1 MSSALAI
8 SAFIASAL
16 VLVPLPWHLRTR
28 NTATLSIILWLFIL
42 NLTYGANAVIWAGN
56 ADVAA
61 PVWCDIVTK
70 IKIGATFALPSS
82 CLCLALQL
90 HAIASSLKTVT
101 RGPRGVILDLT
112 LCFGLPI
119 LIMALHYIV
128 QGHRFD
134 IFEDFGCRPAMY
146 ISLPSLFLVDLPPV
160 IAALLA
166 LVYCAM
172 ALFHFFRRRIAFTR
186 TMEASD
192 SGLTT
197 SRYIRLMS
205 MTMVLGTWNA
215 IIISIS
221 TWATYGEGLRPWT
234 SWSDVHFNFSRIQP
248 YPIASIP
255 EGILRLTYL
264 LWAAVPISSLFF
276 FFFFAFGND
285 AMKEYGHFFRWI
297 NKNVLRNSTTHL
309 TPEVRPMDGSSLG
322 TISKRRLQDR
332 TYIAGFNLPYPPSLY
347 SSRPDS
353 SSAATFTSNGTL
365 LPLEPTVPTEQQF
378 YGDYEQ
384 EFWAV

>member
-1 MSSALAI
+1 MFSALAI

-16 VLVPLPWHLRTR
+16 VLVPLPWHLRAR
-28 NTATLSIILWLFIL
+28 NIATLSIILWLFIL

-56 ADVAA
+56 ADIAA

-90 HAIASSLKTVT
+90 YAIASSLRTTT
-101 RGPRGVILDLT
+101 RGRRGAILDFT

-119 LIMALHYIV
+119 IIMVLHYIV

-134 IFEDFGCRPAMY
+134 IFEDFGCRPAIY
-146 ISLPSLFLVDLPPV
+146 ISLASLFLVDLPPIV
-160 IAALLA
+160 AALLA

-248 YPIASIP
+248 YTIASIP
-255 EGILRLTYL
+255 QSILRLTSL

-285 AMKEYGHFFRWI
+285 AMKEYRHLFRWI
-297 NKNVLRNSTTHL
+297 NKSVRRNSSTRVTS
-309 TPEVRPMDGSSLG
+309 EIGPMDGSETDTTSE
-322 TISKRRLQDR
+322 RRLQDQ
-332 TYIAGFNLPYPPSLY
+332 TYVRGYNLQSPRSPY

-353 SSAATFTSNGTL
+353 SSATFTSNGTL
-365 LPLEPTVPTEQQF
+365 LRLSPTITTQEQF